1 MGPIMSIY
9 SRFINAF
16 KACGNKF
23 ASDNRGFTLIELMA
37 VLVIVGV
44 MMGAFFSGAAIYMKQ
59 KRIEDMQVRF
69 DDIRVGLSNFI
80 KDDPIVDPDIPP
92 DSVRYP
98 CPAPLTAAP
107 GMTGFGQ
114 ELCPSNYASLS
125 PGDDLGGVFVAEG
138 ADGGLVLIG
147 AVPTTT
153 LDISNDLMLD
163 EYGNRLTYAV
173 TLGLTGPNDDQLL
186 LPNLDPPAV
195 IREYKEKDPV
205 SGAVVTKTANT
216 EFIIVSH
223 GADGAGSYTA
233 QGVPNGTT
241 CRTTTN
247 PGDGDSLNCSWQTT
261 YSATFRDDANNFASI
276 FGDDAYDDMAVHSL
290 GEDDGWWQATGGAGS
305 DIVNRNPANIGIG
318 PNVSVPVQRLD
329 IGGAI
334 KVANSASDQC
344 DADRVGSIRYN
355 DGSKDVVECCN
366 GFAWQDIAY
375 GCASGDCTPDKT
387 GQMRFNIETGV
398 PEYCNGRVFVPT
410 FGADCGE
417 HYHGE
422 IYDQPET
429 ETAACD
435 GGLRGEMTRTRINKM
450 LCNNSSTVLHEEGQ
464 WSDYDRSGCAVFPV
478 GQTFQAT
485 CTSLAGRTQ
494 TLNVVGRGDAATG
507 VAPTGNSTWV
517 VFEGGPYLNCFHA
530 GTSTPPDFYNN
541 TDCQRVAGT
550 PGHGRN
556 LAACTIR

>member
-1 MGPIMSIY
+1 MSIY

-23 ASDNRGFTLIELMA
+23 TCDNRGFTLIELMA

-59 KRIEDMQVRF
+59 KRIEDMQGRF

-80 KDDPIVDPDIPP
+80 KDDPADNSDF
-92 DSVRYP
+92 VRYP

-107 GMTGFGQ
+107 GMTGFGE

-125 PGDDLGGVFVAEG
+125 PGDDLGGVFVVQG

-147 AVPTTT
+147 AIPTNT
-153 LDISNDLMLD
+153 LDISNDLMID

-195 IREYKEKDPV
+195 IREYKETDPV
-205 SGAVVTKTANT
+205 SGTVVTKTANT

-233 QGVPNGTT
+233 QGVPNGTA

-261 YSATFRDDANNFASI
+261 FSATFRDEANNFASI

-290 GEDDGWWQATGGAGS
+290 GENDGWWQATGGAGS

-318 PNVSVPVQRLD
+318 PNVTTPVQRLD

-387 GQMRFNIETGV
+387 GQMRFNTETGV
-398 PEYCNGRVFVPT
+398 PEYCNGRLFVPT

-429 ETAACD
+429 ETAECD
-435 GGLRGEMTRTRINKM
+435 GGLRGQMTRNRINKM

-464 WSDYDRSGCAVFPV
+464 WSDYDRSACAVFPV
-478 GQTFQAT
+478 GQPFSVT
-485 CTSLAGRTQ
+485 CTSKHGRTQ
-494 TLNVVGRGDAATG
+494 TISATG
-507 VAPTGNSTWV
+507 AGEAAVGTAPSGNGVWV
-517 VFEGGPYLNCFHA
+517 VYENGPYLNCFTERDRYWN
-530 GTSTPPDFYNN
+530 GSTGHLDFFNAEGCIKYANL
-541 TDCQRVAGT
+541 TGI
-550 PGHGRN
+550 GRD
-556 LAACTIR
+556 LASCTFH